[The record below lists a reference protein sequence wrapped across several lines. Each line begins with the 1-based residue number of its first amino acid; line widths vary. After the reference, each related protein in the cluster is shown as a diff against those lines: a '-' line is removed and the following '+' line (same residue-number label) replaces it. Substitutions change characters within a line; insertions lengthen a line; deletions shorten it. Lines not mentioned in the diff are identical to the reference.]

1 VILDPHLESD
11 QYQNLSTSKG
21 STLGHNLQTLVDI
34 NEHIYELPCEQ
45 TDRQTHIKVITTP
58 VSPAQ
63 VDRCTGKHII
73 TQSKS
78 CLQLRKMDK
87 I

>member
-34 NEHIYELPCEQ
+34 NEHIYELPLW
-45 TDRQTHIKVITTP
+45 TDRQTDTHKGDHNTCFT
-58 VSPAQ
+58 
-63 VDRCTGKHII
+63 CTGGQMH
-73 TQSKS
+73 
-78 CLQLRKMDK
+78 R
-87 I
+87 